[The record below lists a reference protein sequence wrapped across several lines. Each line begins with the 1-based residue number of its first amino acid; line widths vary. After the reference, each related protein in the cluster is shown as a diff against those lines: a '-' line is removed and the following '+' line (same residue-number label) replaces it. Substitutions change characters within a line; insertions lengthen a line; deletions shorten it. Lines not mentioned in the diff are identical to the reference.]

1 MRTFALTFALL
12 CAGACSPGISQ
23 REHPQPP
30 PSEASQ
36 AETLPSQDRD
46 FLERASR
53 GSNAE
58 VAMGAITTTHAMR
71 PQIIAFGQMMV
82 RDHSAA
88 NAKLAAVAALKKIS
102 LPTDLGENQAAY
114 DRIVERKLDPFDRE
128 FARVMI
134 EDHQQAEELF
144 RSEAMNGAD
153 ADLKAFAA
161 ATLPTIE
168 AHLAAAQAL
177 AKLAEPPQDLA
188 SPPSASATQPPPK
201 SPVKEQPEP

>member
-1 MRTFALTFALL
+1 RANRPSADAGRALARTRRHSEVRLRRVPRSARRRRRKRSRRSVAQEHRQPHVSRRPAPEHARQYGSLDSRAAERRARHRHAEPECCRGGCARYCCVSVHASPMRTFALTFALL

-36 AETLPSQDRD
+36 AETLPSQDRE

-88 NAKLAAVAALKKIS
+88 NAKLAAVAALKKI
-102 LPTDLGENQAAY
+102 
-114 DRIVERKLDPFDRE
+114 
-128 FARVMI
+128 
-134 EDHQQAEELF
+134 
-144 RSEAMNGAD
+144 
-153 ADLKAFAA
+153 
-161 ATLPTIE
+161 
-168 AHLAAAQAL
+168 
-177 AKLAEPPQDLA
+177 
-188 SPPSASATQPPPK
+188 
-201 SPVKEQPEP
+201 

>member
-1 MRTFALTFALL
+1 MKTFALTFAVFI
-12 CAGACSPGISQ
+12 AACSPNISQ
-23 REHPQPP
+23 REHPTPP
-30 PSEASQ
+30 PTDASR
-36 AETLPSQDRD
+36 ADSLPSQDRD

-58 VAMGAITTTHAMR
+58 IAMGAITTTHAMR
-71 PQIIAFGQMMV
+71 PQVIAFGQMMV

-88 NAKLAAVAALKKIS
+88 NAKLAAIAAAKKIS

-128 FARVMI
+128 FARVMV
-134 EDHQQAEELF
+134 EDHQQAAELF
-144 RSEAMNGAD
+144 RSEATNGAD

-161 ATLPTIE
+161 AMLPTIE

-177 AKLAEPPQDLA
+177 YKLVEPPQ
-188 SPPSASATQPPPK
+188 P
-201 SPVKEQPEP
+201 